1 MRVIAIDWSGRQG
14 RDQRKSIWLAEAQE
28 RTLVRLESGRTR
40 EEVAE
45 YLIDKARRDPH
56 FVVGFDF
63 AFSLPA
69 WFLTERGLADAPAL
83 WALAAQEAERWLS
96 DCTPPFWGR
105 PGKGKPPGQEQFR
118 HTDRAV
124 PRTAGIAPKS
134 VFQIGGAGA
143 VGTGAL
149 RGMPILARLQAEG
162 FSIWPFDPPGWPRVV
177 EIYPRLLTGAVT
189 KSSAPA
195 RLAYLAARP
204 WAIPPTLQ
212 QHAAEGE
219 DAFDAAISALLMA
232 QYADA
237 FADLP
242 MGTDPQILREGT
254 IWHQGWRDDP
264 APITHPIE
272 PTQRGDMM
280 RDESRAFLHGL
291 LEAAG
296 PSNYEIAAARVW
308 RTEAEKF
315 CAEVTADV
323 NGNSIARLRGNAAVG
338 AKKVLLCGHI
348 DEIGLIVT
356 HINDDGTLAFR
367 GIGGWDPQVLV
378 GQRIRVMARGGDL
391 TGVIGRKAIHLLRG
405 DDRDR
410 AVKLD
415 DLWIDLGT
423 KGKEETA
430 AKVRVGDPAVID
442 VTPIMLNDDLIA
454 SRALDNRCC
463 AFIALETLRLLSE
476 GDAPWCD
483 VYAAATVQEEI
494 TMRGARTVAAAIEP
508 DVAIALDV
516 THSSDRP
523 GVSPQEVG
531 AHACGSGAAIS
542 RGSVANEALVELLIG
557 TAEGEGLPYTLEAS
571 GARTGTDAD
580 ALVITGRGT
589 AGGVVSVPCRYMHS
603 PVEVVSLADLETCAK
618 LLAATIRAIGPQTDF
633 VPR

>member
-1 MRVIAIDWSGRQG
+1 
-14 RDQRKSIWLAEAQE
+14 
-28 RTLVRLESGRTR
+28 
-40 EEVAE
+40 
-45 YLIDKARRDPH
+45 
-56 FVVGFDF
+56 
-63 AFSLPA
+63 
-69 WFLTERGLADAPAL
+69 
-83 WALAAQEAERWLS
+83 
-96 DCTPPFWGR
+96 
-105 PGKGKPPGQEQFR
+105 
-118 HTDRAV
+118 
-124 PRTAGIAPKS
+124 
-134 VFQIGGAGA
+134 
-143 VGTGAL
+143 
-149 RGMPILARLQAEG
+149 
-162 FSIWPFDPPGWPRVV
+162 
-177 EIYPRLLTGAVT
+177 
-189 KSSAPA
+189 
-195 RLAYLAARP
+195 
-204 WAIPPTLQ
+204 
-212 QHAAEGE
+212 
-219 DAFDAAISALLMA
+219 
-232 QYADA
+232 
-237 FADLP
+237 
-242 MGTDPQILREGT
+242 
-254 IWHQGWRDDP
+254 
-264 APITHPIE
+264 
-272 PTQRGDMM
+272 M

-291 LEAAG
+291 LEAVG

-315 CAEVTADV
+315 CGEVTADV
-323 NGNSIARLRGNAAVG
+323 NGNSIARLRVDVAAG

-356 HINDDGTLAFR
+356 HINDDGTIAFR

-391 TGVIGRKAIHLLRG
+391 IGVIGRKAIHLLRG

-415 DLWIDLGT
+415 DLWIDLGA
-423 KGKEETA
+423 KGKEEMA
-430 AKVRVGDPAVID
+430 ARVRVGDPAVID

-463 AFIALETLRLLSE
+463 AFIALETLRLLSA

-542 RGSVANEALVELLIG
+542 RGSVANEALVDLLIG
-557 TAEGEGLPYTLEAS
+557 TAESEGLDYTLEAS

-580 ALVITGRGT
+580 ALVVTGRGT

-618 LLAATIRAIGPQTDF
+618 LLAATIRAIGPETDF